1 MEHRVPIPAETAACH
16 VGQAFDQA
24 LHFAGYEPG
33 NLPIVQLEEQILIPR
48 EIVAIE
54 KGNRELDVGGV
65 EASTLTEQP
74 RRRTQL
80 PAKIPD
86 SLRKLPDGMLEP
98 RFRFPV
104 SVQEKQINV
113 RVGKEP
119 SPPKAAESG
128 NGELARAPLIAG
140 DDFFPQVLQDAFD
153 QRCAPRNCGASAAC
167 SCEFLGDSRRL
178 FAVAVPQRAR

>member
-1 MEHRVPIPAETAACH
+1 MEYSVPIPVETAACQVSQTLH
-16 VGQAFDQA
+16 QA
-24 LHFAGYEPG
+24 LHFAGYELG
-33 NLPIVQLEEQILIPR
+33 NHPIVQLEEQILIAR
-48 EIVAIE
+48 EIAAIE
-54 KGNRELDVGGV
+54 KGNGELDVGRV

-80 PAKIPD
+80 PAKIPK
-86 SLRKLPDGMLEP
+86 SLRKLANGMLEP

-140 DDFFPQVLQDAFD
+140 DDFLPQVPQDASN
-153 QRCAPRNCGASAAC
+153 QHRTPSHCGASAAC
-167 SCEFLGDSRRL
+167 SCEFLGDSRRF